1 MCNAEGKGEKR
12 IQALEKVHFPSDVVC
27 YWNSLKNKNNN
38 QTWWVPFSK
47 NNLKIRRE
55 VKKKKS

>member
-27 YWNSLKNKNNN
+27 YWNSLK
-38 QTWWVPFSK
+38 
-47 NNLKIRRE
+47 
-55 VKKKKS
+55 KKKKTTKLDESPFQKTISKLEER